1 MAAETFRVAPAV
13 DFGQGGLRTVFP
25 GHPDRSTSAGSV
37 SMTRDVFFLQHCP
50 VCGRMLQVRVN
61 LLGQRVYCQHCGGG
75 FVAMDEQ
82 MRPAAGATSSVDDRV
97 DELLERAALV
107 LEQSGA
113 DSATD

>member
-1 MAAETFRVAPAV
+1 MI
-13 DFGQGGLRTVFP
+13 
-25 GHPDRSTSAGSV
+25 
-37 SMTRDVFFLQHCP
+37 RDVFFLQHCP

-82 MRPAAGATSSVDDRV
+82 MRPKTGASVASSVGDRV

-113 DSATD
+113 EADAL

>member
-1 MAAETFRVAPAV
+1 M
-13 DFGQGGLRTVFP
+13 
-25 GHPDRSTSAGSV
+25 STDNGA
-37 SMTRDVFFLQHCP
+37 MTRDVFFLQHCP

-82 MRPAAGATSSVDDRV
+82 MRPDTGSSSVVDRV

-107 LEQSGA
+107 LEQSGSEVDA
-113 DSATD
+113 V

>member
-1 MAAETFRVAPAV
+1 M
-13 DFGQGGLRTVFP
+13 
-25 GHPDRSTSAGSV
+25 STEAG

-82 MRPAAGATSSVDDRV
+82 MRPAPGAASSVDGRV

-113 DSATD
+113 DSAAD

>member
-1 MAAETFRVAPAV
+1 MI
-13 DFGQGGLRTVFP
+13 
-25 GHPDRSTSAGSV
+25 
-37 SMTRDVFFLQHCP
+37 RDVFFLQHCP

-82 MRPAAGATSSVDDRV
+82 MRPEIGAAASVVDRV

-107 LEQSGA
+107 LEQSGSEA
-113 DSATD
+113 DAG